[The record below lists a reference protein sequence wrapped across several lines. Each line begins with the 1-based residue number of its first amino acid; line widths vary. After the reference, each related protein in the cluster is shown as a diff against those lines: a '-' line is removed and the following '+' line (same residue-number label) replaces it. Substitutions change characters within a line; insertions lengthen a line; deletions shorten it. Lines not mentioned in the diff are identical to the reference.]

1 VFQIQVRSEA
11 DANTWHPLDAPYRRL
26 GVAVDEAIALA
37 DRYSLHGHIQVVPV
51 EG

>member
-1 VFQIQVRSEA
+1 MFQIQVRSEV
-11 DANTWHPLDAPYRRL
+11 DANTWHPLDSPYLRL
-26 GVAVDEAIALA
+26 GVAVAEAMALA